1 MTVFHSIL
9 TSGTIFGRKIPK
21 LATCQINIWDCGL
34 KTKTRATYLGY
45 KTKLWELIFFHISC
59 PFILSF
65 VVFRYLHDYKLCNLN
80 SECEIWHWNL
90 YSMKFY
96 EQWHHIQSQ
105 SSIML
110 DWQESVVERGT
121 VAKLWCWWGIR
132 VYTNMDL
139 YNVTK
144 NKEYAE
150 YIVYFCSLLFV
161 LVYSCLTFT
170 GIFMKIKQEQE

>member
-21 LATCQINIWDCGL
+21 LATCQINTWDCGL

-110 DWQESVVERGT
+110 DWPESVVERGS
-121 VAKLWCWWGIR
+121 VATC
-132 VYTNMDL
+132 
-139 YNVTK
+139 
-144 NKEYAE
+144 
-150 YIVYFCSLLFV
+150 IVVLVRYKSVHQLGSLSWYGKQGVQWICCAFLFV
-161 LVYSCLTFT
+161 FVYSCLFFF
-170 GIFMKIKQEQE
+170 IFYWNFYEN